1 MRHYDSSSLKDNVV
15 DNFQKVSTKPY
26 DETKNQKNNLA
37 FTDDSRESRS
47 IGPCLY
53 KARGFNAFEN
63 IEFVVDT
70 REKTGKKYCKQKINT
85 SVTMRKLVND
95 DIRDKYHNNKKSIA
109 SSGSHVFVLFYSWHQ
124 CFIPIYR
131 VLKFYIHS
139 RQILNTIFL
148 KKNQTILLICF
159 N

>member
-1 MRHYDSSSLKDNVV
+1 MIKKKQTMRHNDSSSLKDNVV
-15 DNFQKVSTKPY
+15 DNFQKLSTKPY

-70 REKTGKKYCKQKINT
+70 REETGKKKYGKQKINT
-85 SVTMRKLVND
+85 SVSMRKLVND
-95 DIRDKYHNNKKSIA
+95 DIGDKYHNNK
-109 SSGSHVFVLFYSWHQ
+109 Q
-124 CFIPIYR
+124 
-131 VLKFYIHS
+131 
-139 RQILNTIFL
+139 
-148 KKNQTILLICF
+148 
-159 N
+159 

>member
-1 MRHYDSSSLKDNVV
+1 MVEKQTMRHYDSTPLKDNVV
-15 DNFQKVSTKPY
+15 DNFQKPSTKPY
-26 DETKNQKNNLA
+26 DETKKQKNNLA

-95 DIRDKYHNNKKSIA
+95 DIGDKCHNNK
-109 SSGSHVFVLFYSWHQ
+109 Q
-124 CFIPIYR
+124 
-131 VLKFYIHS
+131 
-139 RQILNTIFL
+139 
-148 KKNQTILLICF
+148 
-159 N
+159 